1 MCLFLSSCVQLSCI
15 YKPPHNRLPFFNNY
29 HTYGRGHAGLNTHTV
44 FPLTSTI
51 GGRPNRSLS
60 LRGAPVE
67 FLKNGNSALENPYK
81 GEKGRSKKGVWG
93 SGVERTHSSHII
105 SKYALT
111 HTATIHTHVTPT
123 LPYHT
128 PMYMLPMLLHTCTPT
143 HTHTRTHAHTPT
155 SACRSSCFTVALKLL
170 LVRALGHRLM

>member
-1 MCLFLSSCVQLSCI
+1 M
-15 YKPPHNRLPFFNNY
+15 
-29 HTYGRGHAGLNTHTV
+29 
-44 FPLTSTI
+44 
-51 GGRPNRSLS
+51 
-60 LRGAPVE
+60 E
-67 FLKNGNSALENPYK
+67 FLKNGNSALEKPYK

-111 HTATIHTHVTPT
+111 HTTTIHTHVTPT
-123 LPYHT
+123 LSYHT
-128 PMYMLPMLLHTCTPT
+128 HLHTYFPCFYTPT
-143 HTHTRTHAHTPT
+143 HIHKHMHTHTHTPT